1 MGSFKR
7 MLEEV
12 ISTEPKDE
20 DINKLVKEIID
31 KFNN

>member
-1 MGSFKR
+1 